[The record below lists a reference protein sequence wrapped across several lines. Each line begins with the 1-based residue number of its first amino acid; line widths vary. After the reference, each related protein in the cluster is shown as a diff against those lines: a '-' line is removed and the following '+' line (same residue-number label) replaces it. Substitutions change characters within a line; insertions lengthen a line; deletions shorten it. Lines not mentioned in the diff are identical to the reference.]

1 MERRGHHLTHR
12 HSRVGGYPLPPQGEG
27 RMGVVFNASKSKW
40 IPDHFRWR
48 GSGMTILLAG
58 ILSAGA
64 SAIAAPS
71 NDPAASYPQR
81 PVRFVIGFTPG
92 GQPDLT
98 ARLLAVKLTESLGQQ
113 VVIENRPGAG
123 GTIGTKLV
131 AEATPD
137 GHTLLSVSSSYVI
150 TPSIYA
156 KLPFDPKKDL
166 AGITTTA
173 SAPYVLVVA
182 NSLNVKTVQD
192 LVALAKAKPG
202 QLNFGS
208 AGVGSGL
215 HLAAEVFASAAQIQT
230 VHIPYKGV
238 GEALTDTMAGR
249 TQFVVTPPATLGTLV
264 QDGKLRALAVTGKQ
278 RAPKYPDAPT
288 MSESGYPGYE
298 WHAWAG
304 MLAPSR
310 TPRAIV
316 EKLNRH
322 IHAALAMP
330 DIQQRYAAM
339 GSEPAPRTPAEF
351 DRMIASEMA
360 RIAAIA
366 RKAGI
371 RAE

>member
-1 MERRGHHLTHR
+1 MTL
-12 HSRVGGYPLPPQGEG
+12 
-27 RMGVVFNASKSKW
+27 KW
-40 IPDHFRWR
+40 IPDPFGCRR
-48 GSGMTILLAG
+48 SGMTILCSA
-58 ILSAGA
+58 ILGA
-64 SAIAAPS
+64 SAAIAAQG
-71 NDPAASYPQR
+71 NDSAATYPQR

-123 GTIGTKLV
+123 GTIGTKIV

-156 KLPFDPKKDL
+156 KLPYDPKRDL

-173 SAPYVLVVA
+173 SAPYVLVVSNA
-182 NSLNVKTVQD
+182 LGVKTVQD
-192 LVALAKAKPG
+192 LVAAAKAKPG
-202 QLNFGS
+202 QLNFAS

-215 HLAAEVFASAAQIQT
+215 HLAAEVFVAAAQIQAA
-230 VHIPYKGV
+230 HIPYKGV
-238 GEALTDTMAGR
+238 GEALTDTIAGR
-249 TQFVVTPPATLGTLV
+249 TQFVVTPPPTLGTV
-264 QDGKLRALAVTGKQ
+264 VKDGKLRALAVTGKQ
-278 RAPKYPDAPT
+278 RSATYPDVPT
-288 MSESGYPGYE
+288 MSESGFPGYE
-298 WHAWAG
+298 WYAWAG

-322 IHAALAMP
+322 IHAALAMA
-330 DIQQRYAAM
+330 DIRQRYAAM
-339 GSEPAPRTPAEF
+339 GSEPAPRSPEEF